1 MSRFNKNYLNGF
13 IVIFSCVVSVYVFDS
28 IVGVLYDFPVV
39 KRHVILKEL
48 SPLLDES
55 VRPNLQHLRRGSLE
69 DKRFSL
75 RTDHDGFILG
85 PDEEREKDSVVDVL
99 FLGGSTTESIYVDA
113 GKRFPFLVST
123 YLDGPNGR
131 GVKTLNGG
139 FSGNHALHSLI
150 NFVAKGIPINPAM
163 FVIRSN

>member
-75 RTDHDGFILG
+75 RTDHEGFILG